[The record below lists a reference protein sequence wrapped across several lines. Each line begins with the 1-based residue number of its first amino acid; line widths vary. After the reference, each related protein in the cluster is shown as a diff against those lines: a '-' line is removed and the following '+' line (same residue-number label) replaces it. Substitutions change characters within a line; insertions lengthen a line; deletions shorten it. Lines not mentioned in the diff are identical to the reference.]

1 MILWRR
7 LRSMLFRQSF
17 LPEYQHGYRHH
28 ETALQFDYTLF
39 DTSPWSMPRGHL
51 CRRRPCLDINKLE
64 LVAYICRPFNIF
76 SMRITENLQENF
88 PFISVITHVSQ
99 EYVGIIINQDAA
111 ITSLYD
117 YASIKTEPEKA
128 KFLELGEAW
137 WWESNRQIPIN
148 IFLSREI
155 FEFRYAIKNFSTK
168 DVRLVLGPCTSLND
182 IITKRIKRKS
192 ITLVRKAT

>member
-1 MILWRR
+1 
-7 LRSMLFRQSF
+7 
-17 LPEYQHGYRHH
+17 
-28 ETALQFDYTLF
+28 
-39 DTSPWSMPRGHL
+39 
-51 CRRRPCLDINKLE
+51 
-64 LVAYICRPFNIF
+64 
-76 SMRITENLQENF
+76 MRITENLQHNF
-88 PFISVITHVSQ
+88 PFISIINHVDR
-99 EYVGIIINQDAA
+99 EYVGIIINQDAQ

-117 YASIKTEPEKA
+117 YASIRSDEEKA

-155 FEFRYAIKNFSTK
+155 FIFRYSIKNFSTK
-168 DVRLVLGPCTSLND
+168 DVKLILGPCTSLND